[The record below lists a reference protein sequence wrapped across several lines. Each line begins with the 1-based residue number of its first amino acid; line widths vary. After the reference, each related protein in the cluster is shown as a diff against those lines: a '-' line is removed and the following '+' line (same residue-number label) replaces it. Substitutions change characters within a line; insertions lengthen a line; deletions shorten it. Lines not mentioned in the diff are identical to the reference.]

1 VEIFSAPGFLND
13 RCGAGREEGG
23 VAEVRMQIVVRE
35 FRDQVFEVIS
45 RKRP

>member
-1 VEIFSAPGFLND
+1 MIDA
-13 RCGAGREEGG
+13 AREERREG